1 MAKKDDGQKDG
12 SVRLYFDYRA
22 LNNCTKKCSYPLPR
36 TDDSLDQVSGCGYF
50 STLDL
55 KSGFWQI
62 PMHEKEKEKTAF
74 TCHKG
79 LLEFYV
85 MPFGL
90 ANAPATFQH
99 LMRVALNGIEWDGVL
114 AYLDISLFTLRSH
127 F

>member
-1 MAKKDDGQKDG
+1 M
-12 SVRLYFDYRA
+12 
-22 LNNCTKKCSYPLPR
+22 N
-36 TDDSLDQVSGCGYF
+36 DSLDQVSGCGYF

-62 PMHEKEKEKTAF
+62 PMLEKEKEKTAF
-74 TCHKG
+74 TCHEG

-99 LMRVALNGIEWDGVL
+99 LMRVVLNGIEWDGVL
-114 AYLDISLFTLRSH
+114 VYLDDIIVYVTLTLLMNTYTLT
-127 F
+127 